1 MNFMIEDHDV
11 LWYITYRRTT
21 FFINKYKQL
30 KNTGCQLTPGVGIT
44 VFCDI
49 FNK

>member
-30 KNTGCQLTPGVGIT
+30 KKNNTIYE
-44 VFCDI
+44 FYD
-49 FNK
+49 